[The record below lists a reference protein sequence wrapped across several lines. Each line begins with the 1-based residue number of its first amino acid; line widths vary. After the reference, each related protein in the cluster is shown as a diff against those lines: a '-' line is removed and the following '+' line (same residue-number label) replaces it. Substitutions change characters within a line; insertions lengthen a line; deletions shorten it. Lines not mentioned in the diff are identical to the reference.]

1 MRIIKIVFG
10 LLFILVMTGCAHQ
23 INMTADVS
31 QLQPTPEVQL
41 IQKNVGYYF
50 IESRE
55 KVVETAGGGGDKVKY
70 SPYKD
75 IEGGV
80 FKVLNNT
87 FKSALSITSDKDVA
101 ISKNDL
107 SYIMALEVST
117 NSSSPSLFTWPPTV
131 FGVNVVANIT
141 NNSGQP
147 VTRILVT
154 GEGRAEFDEFKGNHS
169 LAGNRASV
177 DALKKMQAALLNS
190 PALTATNAKPSIDA
204 NISVLVP
211 PKSKE
216 ERLRDL
222 KRFFDGGLITN
233 DIYMERQKAI
243 LGS

>member
-1 MRIIKIVFG
+1 MRIFKIVFG
-10 LLFILVMTGCAHQ
+10 LLFSFIMVGCAHQ

-31 QLQPTPEVQL
+31 QLQPTPDVQP
-41 IQKNVGYYF
+41 IKKNVGYYF
-50 IESRE
+50 IENRE
-55 KVVETAGGGGDKVKY
+55 KMVETAGGGGDKIKY

-80 FKVLNNT
+80 FKILSNT

-101 ISKNDL
+101 IGKNDL
-107 SYIMALEVST
+107 NYIVAVEVST

-131 FGVNVVANIT
+131 FGVNLVANIS

-147 VTRILVT
+147 VTRLFVI

-169 LAGNRASV
+169 LAGNRASL
-177 DALKKMQAALLNS
+177 DALKKMQTALLNS
-190 PALTATNAKPSIDA
+190 PALTATNTTSSIDT

-211 PKSKE
+211 QKSKE

-222 KRFFDGGLITN
+222 KRFFDSGLITN
-233 DIYMERQKAI
+233 EIYLERQKAI
-243 LGS
+243 LSI